1 MTVST
6 ISGYRIP
13 QWDIYDRMTKSLK
26 ESGMSV
32 QEVADYY
39 DVHRNTVSGW
49 LHGRIKPDTRTLRL
63 WAVMTGVPYEWLKDG
78 TEPPGPQDPD
88 GGGLLLPRMDS
99 NHQPS
104 DLAAFAQRKR
114 RYGTLDP
121 KTRHAA

>member
-26 ESGMSV
+26 ECGMSV

-49 LHGRIKPDTRTLRL
+49 LHGRIKPDTRSEVR
-63 WAVMTGVPYEWLKDG
+63 AVSE
-78 TEPPGPQDPD
+78 
-88 GGGLLLPRMDS
+88 
-99 NHQPS
+99 
-104 DLAAFAQRKR
+104 AAA
-114 RYGTLDP
+114 
-121 KTRHAA
+121 